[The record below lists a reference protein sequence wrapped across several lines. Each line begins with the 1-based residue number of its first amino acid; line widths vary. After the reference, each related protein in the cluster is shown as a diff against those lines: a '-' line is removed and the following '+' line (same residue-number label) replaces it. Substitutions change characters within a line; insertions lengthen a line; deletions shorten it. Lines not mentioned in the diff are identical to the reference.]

1 MAVDYLGPRR
11 ASERDVRTV
20 GQQQQQ
26 QQQQLPNGFNPP
38 PPHLPPANR
47 NALPIFLIN
56 LGLILEILNFAIEF
70 LHILKYNNQMQ
81 EYLYMT

>member
-1 MAVDYLGPRR
+1 MDVNHLGPRR

-20 GQQQQQ
+20 GQQQQQQ

-47 NALPIFLIN
+47 NALPMLYFYFGISMK
-56 LGLILEILNFAIEF
+56 GPILYFAIDF
-70 LHILKYNNQMQ
+70 FV
-81 EYLYMT
+81 TT